1 MRVLIVEDDKV
12 LREGLSHYLHDAGY
26 QADAAATGTEA
37 DTILVHED
45 YDLVILDI
53 GLPGLDGLEVLRRM
67 RSRSRYVPALVLT
80 ARDSLDDR
88 VHGLD
93 MGADDYLLKP
103 FALLELEA
111 RIRAVVRR
119 GQATSDAKIV
129 YGALVLDSQARRA
142 WLAGQ
147 PLKLTA
153 REWNIL
159 EFLVLRA
166 GKMVNK
172 NQIVSAISSCDEDVS
187 YNSIEVYISRLR
199 SKLELAG
206 IRIRSV
212 RGFGYYLDKQADTTT
227 S

>member
-142 WLAGQ
+142 WLSGQ

-212 RGFGYYLDKQADTTT
+212 RGFGYYLDKQADTTA